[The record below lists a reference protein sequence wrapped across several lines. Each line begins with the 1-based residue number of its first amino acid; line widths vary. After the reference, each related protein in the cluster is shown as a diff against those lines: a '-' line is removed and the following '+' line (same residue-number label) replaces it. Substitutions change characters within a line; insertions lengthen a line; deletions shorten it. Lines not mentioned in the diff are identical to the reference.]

1 VVAVVAAATNRS
13 EAHANTMM
21 IRTSGLTLRRG
32 ARTVLA
38 SVNFELHRG
47 ELLGVLGANGAG
59 KSTLVAALAGELA
72 PQSGAITLDG
82 VPLDQLDA
90 RAQAR
95 LRAVMTQ
102 QAGLSFDLAVDE
114 LVAMGAYPFERAS
127 AEQVRSWRE
136 EALAQADLSAMGQRM
151 FSEISGGEQRLAQFA
166 RAIVQCLAA
175 VAAQGHA
182 YLLLDEPLA
191 GLDPSHQTRLLRAVR
206 ALARTGSIG
215 ALVVLHDVNAAARW
229 CDRIALV
236 ANGGLIACGPPAEV
250 LTSAN
255 LRAVFEVDMAVLP
268 HPLVPG
274 RLLVVES

>member
-1 VVAVVAAATNRS
+1 
-13 EAHANTMM
+13 MM
-21 IRTSGLTLRRG
+21 IRTSGLTLTRG

-38 SVNFELHRG
+38 SVSFELRRG

-72 PQSGAITLDG
+72 PQSGMIELDG
-82 VPLDQLDA
+82 VPLDQLDV

-102 QAGLSFDLAVDE
+102 HAGLSFDLAVHD
-114 LVAMGAYPFERAS
+114 LVAMGAYPFEHAS
-127 AEQVRSWRE
+127 AAQVRVWID
-136 EALAQADLSAMGQRM
+136 EALAQADLSAMAQRM
-151 FSEISGGEQRLAQFA
+151 FSAISGGEQRLAQFA
-166 RAIVQCLAA
+166 RAIVQCIAA
-175 VAAQGHA
+175 VATQGHA

-206 ALARTGSIG
+206 ALAGTGSIG

-236 ANGGLIACGPPAEV
+236 ASGGMIACDPPAEV
-250 LTSAN
+250 LTSVN
-255 LRAVFEVDMAVLP
+255 LRSVFDVDMAVLP

-274 RLLVVES
+274 RLLVVERDAPDNQAGGGLTGGYYR